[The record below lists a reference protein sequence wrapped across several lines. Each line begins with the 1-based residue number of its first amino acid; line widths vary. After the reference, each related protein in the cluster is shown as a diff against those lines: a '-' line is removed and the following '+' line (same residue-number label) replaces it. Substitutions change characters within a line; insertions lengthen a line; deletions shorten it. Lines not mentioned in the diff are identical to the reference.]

1 MVLTKRYVDSTL
13 QKGYTLFQCR
23 LGGSSVR
30 TGFKDAK
37 GLTIIDA
44 VITLCLIGILI
55 GVVIPQYHRVAREAR
70 EVALKM
76 GLTNIRTSIRLFRML
91 NERNPRSLR
100 ELIENDLLL
109 PARRGK
115 DPFAGAIFL
124 DEKYLEKQ
132 AQDAEGHLVDAFGNR
147 YAYDPVRGEVKASTK
162 GYENW

>member
-1 MVLTKRYVDSTL
+1 M
-13 QKGYTLFQCR
+13 G
-23 LGGSSVR
+23 

-37 GLTIIDA
+37 GLTIVDA

-55 GVVIPQYHRVAREAR
+55 GVVIPKYQRVAREAQ
-70 EVALKM
+70 EAALRM

-100 ELIENDLLL
+100 ELIEHDVLL
-109 PARRGK
+109 PARSGR
-115 DPFAGAIFL
+115 DPYTGSIFL
-124 DEKYLEKQ
+124 DEKYLVRQ

-162 GYENW
+162 GYESW